1 MNIKKSFLMI
11 ASAVVM
17 SGTVTASPA
26 KHTIIAPQCLLNT
39 AKVPYSPIVTSGKFG
54 MVEVNAADIEQL
66 AGAKHH
72 TEKAC
77 GGFMDVTQ
85 SWKKQSLRGAANP
98 AKFLRAKLAKEDN
111 QQQSQQTQTTYKIQH
126 QKETE
131 ALLKTISPQTMWSN
145 LTTLTDFHNRY
156 ANSDTGVQAAE
167 WIKSKVEAMAKETG
181 HDDVTVYFVKTGGY
195 KQPSVVAKVGKG
207 TGPGIVIGGHMDTL
221 RNVWPGQAQQQQDQ
235 QQQNGF
241 DTPHMPGAD
250 DDGSGSVT
258 VMETARTILAS
269 GMKFEK
275 PIYFVWYSA
284 EELGLIG
291 SQYVVTD
298 FQDKNIP
305 VEAAL
310 QLDMTGYAYQNE
322 KTIWLMTD
330 YVSKDVTAFLEK
342 LITAYVKQPYKF
354 SRCGY
359 ACSDHASWTD
369 AGVPSA
375 FPFESAMGKD
385 DPYIHTT
392 NDKME
397 HLSLDHMTD
406 FVKLATSFVVE
417 TAVPV
422 TK

>member
-1 MNIKKSFLMI
+1 MNLKKSFLII
-11 ASAVVM
+11 ASAVLF
-17 SGTVTASPA
+17 SGTVMAAPS

-39 AKVPYSPIVTSGKFG
+39 AKVTYSPIVSKDKFL
-54 MVEVNAADIEQL
+54 MVEVNASDIEKL
-66 AGAKHH
+66 AGAKHQ
-72 TEKAC
+72 TKNC

-85 SWKKQSLRGAANP
+85 KWHKQQIRGMQNSM
-98 AKFLRAKLAKEDN
+98 KFLTSNLAKSDDK
-111 QQQSQQTQTTYKIQH
+111 QQDKETYKIQY

-131 ALLKTISPQTMWSN
+131 ALLKTISPQTMWTN
-145 LTTLTDFHNRY
+145 LATLTDFHNRY

-167 WIKSKVEAMAKETG
+167 WIKAKVEAMAKESG
-181 HDDVTVYFVKTGGY
+181 HNDVTVYFVKTGDW
-195 KQPSVVAKVGKG
+195 KQPSVVAKLGNG

-221 RNVWPGQAQQQQDQ
+221 RSVWPGQAQQQDQ
-235 QQQNGF
+235 QQNDL

-258 VMETARTILAS
+258 VMETARTILSS
-269 GMKFEK
+269 GMEFEK

-284 EELGLIG
+284 EEMGLIG
-291 SQYVVTD
+291 SQYVVAD
-298 FQDKNIP
+298 FQEKKIP
-305 VEAAL
+305 VEAAI

-330 YVSKDVTAFLEK
+330 FVSKDVTAFLQK
-342 LITAYVKQPYKF
+342 LITTYVKQPFKF
-354 SRCGY
+354 SKCGY

-369 AGVPSA
+369 AGIPSA

-397 HLSLDHMTD
+397 YLSLDHMTD
-406 FVKLATSFVVE
+406 FVKLATSFAVE

-422 TK
+422 SK